1 LYTLNNQSI
10 EGASNI
16 AAHVIA
22 NRQGRSREPFRVW
35 SMATRIELAE
45 KDKLEARRLL
55 ARERFSPYLQTLAGL
70 EGQRNENYW
79 GEMEVLYDPFYAY
92 EEVLATIADSPG
104 QTNSVLAALERL
116 TARITNGR
124 VSRLSEISDAK
135 RRETRALYARKE
147 TSKAALNVAQ
157 TSEPKAWD
165 IFISAS
171 SADSKQA
178 ERLYNLLESNYK
190 VFYAPKNISAGEQWE
205 KALED
210 ALERS
215 RTILVLL
222 SQESVRSELMN
233 AEIQA
238 ARNRYERDPS
248 FRIIPVRLDDT
259 TAVLTDSYLTRF
271 NSLTA
276 KGGDVQDVAAQIR
289 KTLDISSSDDN
300 ERDRS
305 VRLNA
310 ELNAALEERL
320 RLNAELSAT
329 HAQLEATRARSDTE
343 IGAALEE
350 KARLKAGLDAAL
362 KENRRVNRTARILLI
377 ALLALAVLLSSV
389 VTLTFAFR
397 NELNTAA
404 QQLKTVTQQL
414 NTVTQQ
420 LKTVTQ
426 QLNESVAGP
435 KLGMTKE
442 QVEKALGP
450 ALAQDRDPD
459 GHLVLTYK
467 HPTLGSMYVIIDS
480 SSGKVVRVQSD
491 PPR

>member
-1 LYTLNNQSI
+1 
-10 EGASNI
+10 
-16 AAHVIA
+16 
-22 NRQGRSREPFRVW
+22 
-35 SMATRIELAE
+35 
-45 KDKLEARRLL
+45 
-55 ARERFSPYLQTLAGL
+55 
-70 EGQRNENYW
+70 
-79 GEMEVLYDPFYAY
+79 
-92 EEVLATIADSPG
+92 
-104 QTNSVLAALERL
+104 
-116 TARITNGR
+116 
-124 VSRLSEISDAK
+124 
-135 RRETRALYARKE
+135 
-147 TSKAALNVAQ
+147 
-157 TSEPKAWD
+157 
-165 IFISAS
+165 
-171 SADSKQA
+171 
-178 ERLYNLLESNYK
+178 
-190 VFYAPKNISAGEQWE
+190 
-205 KALED
+205 
-210 ALERS
+210 
-215 RTILVLL
+215 VLL